1 MLSTHGSDPEL
12 EPNRPDLPQPE
23 LHVYRSTLHSMVVK
37 ACLYCVVWPAIII
50 HSFLTILTLMAFQL
64 FPMSVIGWWGIGSLL
79 WMHRF
84 FAGKDTPP
92 DNAAWYGLIT
102 ASLLVAW
109 MAQTWFE
116 GMEWFYVLIACIPV
130 AAYWAWLSKKN
141 FRLWSAS
148 GATPGA

>member
-1 MLSTHGSDPEL
+1 
-12 EPNRPDLPQPE
+12 
-23 LHVYRSTLHSMVVK
+23 
-37 ACLYCVVWPAIII
+37 
-50 HSFLTILTLMAFQL
+50 
-64 FPMSVIGWWGIGSLL
+64 MSVIGWWGIGSLL

-109 MAQTWFE
+109 MARTWFE

-141 FRLWSAS
+141 FVCGLPPVPPPGRRPVTSCCPHLESHRSVILCPCCPGSMS
-148 GATPGA
+148 GFHGSPSGRS